1 MCGVVCLQGVRNDE
15 AFVPFGHRR
24 RAVLDLTEKPNL
36 SLPAILRDGYR
47 VLPLRD
53 IERHKGFAIL
63 SHGPPSVRE
72 ARLGLP
78 EQPSF
83 SIARRGRT
91 TGFTPGT

>member
-1 MCGVVCLQGVRNDE
+1 MQSVIPARQPLDHSLN
-15 AFVPFGHRR
+15 RR

-36 SLPAILRDGYR
+36 SRPATLRDGYR

-53 IERHKGFAIL
+53 IECHKDFAIL
-63 SHGPPSVRE
+63 CHGPPSVRE

-78 EQPSF
+78 EQPSLPM
-83 SIARRGRT
+83 ARRGRT